1 LAHIPNGAAT
11 EYIVPLSKR
20 EARKRF
26 DLPEDA
32 PIVVAVSNGDMC
44 REMRIFGEVLRQA
57 PKSVFLLVGNV
68 ARPAWELAEQLAID
82 HRISRMGWVSDEDYP
97 WVLGCADVCIC
108 PLEDSLNDRARWPTK
123 ILDFLTAGRATVTN
137 PVGEVE
143 ALFRK
148 SDVGVLAGHS
158 DEEFAGE
165 IVALFR
171 APERRFF
178 LGEIARKVM
187 VEEWDWRVRG
197 AQIAGMMVA

>member
-1 LAHIPNGAAT
+1 
-11 EYIVPLSKR
+11 
-20 EARKRF
+20 
-26 DLPEDA
+26 
-32 PIVVAVSNGDMC
+32 
-44 REMRIFGEVLRQA
+44 VLRRA

-82 HRISRMGWVSDEDYP
+82 HLIRRMGWVSDEDYP

-148 SDVGVLAGHS
+148 SDVGVLAGYS
-158 DEEFAGE
+158 EEEFAGE
-165 IVALFR
+165 IVALFH
-171 APERRFF
+171 APERRRF

-187 VEEWDWRVRG
+187 VQEWDWRVRG
-197 AQIAGMMVA
+197 SQIAGMMVA